1 MWFGF
6 VADLSATRV
15 NLESETNYNTKNEAD
30 NHTEQIDKHL
40 DISIITHFNHN
51 ILTRIIIKIKTSW
64 ERDKRERE

>member
-6 VADLSATRV
+6 VADLNATRV
-15 NLESETNYNTKNEAD
+15 ILESETNYNTKNEAD

-40 DISIITHFNHN
+40 DISIITFNHN
-51 ILTRIIIKIKTSW
+51 ILTRIIIKIKTSR